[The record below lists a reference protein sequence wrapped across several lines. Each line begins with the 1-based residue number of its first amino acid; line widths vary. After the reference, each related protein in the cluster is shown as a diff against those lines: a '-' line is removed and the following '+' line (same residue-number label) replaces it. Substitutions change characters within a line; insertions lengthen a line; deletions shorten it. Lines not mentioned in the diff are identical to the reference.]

1 MLLKEGLKRRED
13 EEEDV
18 ISYSLTLWEIE
29 ETGA

>member
-29 ETGA
+29 EKGA